1 MQHLM
6 IDVEL
11 MDEKHTAAITG
22 LSAVFFDPT
31 TGEVGKQFYRRISL
45 DDCMSNGGTVSAH
58 SIQWWLRQPSEVRS
72 QILDDDSQGVEL
84 AIRDLYE
91 FVFDNTDPNYI
102 KTWFGCPSRHSTVIR
117 HYLDKFA
124 GQCFLVANEQSVITM
139 VTIAEELGLN
149 MKSIIK
155 YDFLRNSLAH
165 ALHNIKLVSYVWMF
179 LGIKNSVK

>member
-58 SIQWWLRQPSEVRS
+58 AIQWWLRQPSEVRS
-72 QILDDDSQGVEL
+72 QILDDDCQDIEL
-84 AIRDLYE
+84 AICDLYGFIIE
-91 FVFDNTDPNYI
+91 NSDAKYV
-102 KTWFGCPSRHSTVIR
+102 KTWFGCPSMHSKVIH
-117 HYLDKFA
+117 HYLDRFA
-124 GQCFLVANEQSVITM
+124 GQCFLEANEQSVITM

-149 MKSIIK
+149 MNSIIK
-155 YDFLRNSLAH
+155 YDFQRNSLAH
-165 ALHNIKLVSYVWMF
+165 ALHNIKIVSYIWMF